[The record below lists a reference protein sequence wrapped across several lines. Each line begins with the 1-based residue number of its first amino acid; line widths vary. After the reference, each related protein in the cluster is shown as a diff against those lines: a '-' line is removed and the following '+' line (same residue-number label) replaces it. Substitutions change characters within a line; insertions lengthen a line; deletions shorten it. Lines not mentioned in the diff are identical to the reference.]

1 LEELVFDSRA
11 MVETLLH
18 ASPLALIALWKL
30 PEWVHKWVAVAREV
44 RDFRS
49 GR

>member
-1 LEELVFDSRA
+1 

-18 ASPLALIALWKL
+18 ASPLVLALIGALWKL

>member
-1 LEELVFDSRA
+1 

-18 ASPLALIALWKL
+18 ASPLVLALIALSKL